1 MLRRFEALDDTLLK
15 GTSLGRHSYRI
26 KSLDSAESRLELVSH
41 FSMMYASDSS
51 SHRNSIAPDTLHS
64 RRTSLVPD
72 MARYNNRR
80 LSTSSQSSTLYG
92 SRRKSIAMPRFAHP
106 VSEASQRIPKYS
118 NSYKTEPDENKR
130 FKTKPV
136 ADLIEI
142 ILKERLSD
150 MSYSAERCRKLLVPM
165 AEEIKGKVKLLGY
178 DRYKL
183 VCVVHIGSINNQD
196 VRIASRCL
204 WDASFDRVA
213 SSSFCNDTLFASAS
227 VFGIYQE

>member
-1 MLRRFEALDDTLLK
+1 MMH
-15 GTSLGRHSYRI
+15 TS
-26 KSLDSAESRLELVSH
+26 DN
-41 FSMMYASDSS
+41 S
-51 SHRNSIAPDTLHS
+51 SHRNSLAPDPPHS
-64 RRTSLVPD
+64 RRPSLTVPD

-106 VSEASQRIPKYS
+106 VSEVSHRIPKYS

-136 ADLIEI
+136 EDIIET
-142 ILKERLSD
+142 ILQERLCD
-150 MSYSAERCRKLLVPM
+150 LSYSAERCRKLLVPI
-165 AEEIKGKVKLLGY
+165 AEEIKSKVKLLGY

-204 WDASFDRVA
+204 WDAAFDRVA
-213 SSSFCNDTLFASAS
+213 SSSFFNETLFASAS